1 MHVKGVRVHPPS
13 AKSIAMIE
21 NVAATAGLIALYAIT
36 GSLPL
41 VLIVALLYL
50 AWYVAIPIHR
60 L

>member
-13 AKSIAMIE
+13 VRSIAMVE
-21 NVAATAGLIALYAIT
+21 NLVAVAGLIALYAIT

-50 AWYVAIPIHR
+50 TWYIAIPVHR